1 MTAQVSEKIVNG
13 VNVTKLTETVEQI
26 KKRKKI
32 AKFNFRAKNKWIGGM
47 ANKTT
52 VSDFYGA
59 CQTHAREKP
68 HEFTK
73 DEPVFLLG
81 KDQGANPVEYLLAG
95 LAGCVTTSLVCLASS
110 RGIRIDSIESSLD
123 GDIDLRGL
131 FQIDQSVNPGYQE
144 INILYKIESDASEE
158 TIQELLQL
166 AKKVSPVANTVTRA
180 TPVNISLQQ

>member
-1 MTAQVSEKIVNG
+1 MTAQISEKIING

-26 KKRKKI
+26 KKRKEI

-59 CQTHAREKP
+59 CQTHTREKP
-68 HEFTK
+68 HEFIK

-95 LAGCVTTSLVCLASS
+95 IAGCVTTSLVCLASS
-110 RGIRIDSIESSLD
+110 RGIQIDSIEASLD
-123 GDIDLRGL
+123 GDIDLQGL
-131 FQIDQSVNPGYQE
+131 FQTDPSVNPGYQG
-144 INILYKIESDASEE
+144 INISYKIETDASEE
-158 TIQELLQL
+158 TIQELIQL
-166 AKKVSPVANTVTRA
+166 AKEVSPVANTVTRS
-180 TPVNISLQQ
+180 TPVNVSLQK